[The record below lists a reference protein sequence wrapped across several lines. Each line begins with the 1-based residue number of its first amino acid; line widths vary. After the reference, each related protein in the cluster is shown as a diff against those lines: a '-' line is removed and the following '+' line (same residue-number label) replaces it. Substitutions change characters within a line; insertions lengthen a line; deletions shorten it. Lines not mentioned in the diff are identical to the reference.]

1 MTDIAQHTGG
11 AMDYTHEEYE
21 KLKKEINY
29 HNYQYHVKDTP
40 LISDSEFDR
49 LLVELREMEGVHPDW
64 VTADSPTMRAGSVSS
79 DKFAKVPHPAPVLS
93 LANAFNKDDVRAW
106 FDRQVKTDPRLEQSA
121 FVLEPKI
128 DGLTVVLRYEKG
140 ILVQG
145 VTRGD
150 GIIGEDVTA
159 NVRTIKSIPLSIPV
173 KPTDR
178 SVPDV
183 LVVRGEVFMFNSDFE
198 KLNAELI
205 ARGEKTWLNPRN
217 TAAGSLRQQ
226 NSDVTAKRPLS
237 IYTYQIL
244 YYEGGTIPST
254 QWERLDYL
262 RDLGFPVSD
271 ESRYYDDFDS
281 MLDGLDRWTEVRETI
296 DFDIDGVVIKIND
309 LKLAEA
315 LGFVGKDPRGQIALK
330 FPAREVTTV
339 LENIGVNVGRT
350 GVLTP
355 YAMFEPVVCGGVTVS
370 KATLHNFDFIRDRDI
385 RIGDRVLI
393 KRAGDVIPYVIGPI
407 TEARKG
413 DERVFEAPE
422 VCPVCGHKTER
433 LEGEVAV
440 YCVNASCPAQ
450 LIRNVEHFASREAMD
465 IAGLG
470 SKLAEQIVNA
480 DLVRD
485 VSDIYLLSKEALLG
499 LEGFADKKAE
509 NLLAAIEASKQQ
521 PLQRLINALG
531 IRGVGEAMAE
541 MLANNFG
548 SISGIA
554 DAPRETLESIE
565 GIGPNIAQAIT
576 DWFGQDS
583 NQLIVE
589 RLKRFG
595 LDPHVEITEKPSA
608 DELPLHG
615 LNIVVT
621 GTLQAYS
628 REGIK
633 ALIKENGGKS
643 ADSVSKKTDYVVVGE
658 NPGSKAEKAA
668 QLGVPVIT
676 EAQLIEMISAS
687 DRRQEADG
695 DQYTLF

>member
-1 MTDIAQHTGG
+1 MEITR
-11 AMDYTHEEYE
+11 ENYE
-21 KLKKEINY
+21 KLKREINF
-29 HNYQYHVKDTP
+29 HNYQYHVNDAP
-40 LISDSEFDR
+40 LISDAEFDH
-49 LLVELREMEGVHPDW
+49 LLIELREMEGVHPEW

-106 FDRQVKTDPRLEQSA
+106 FERQVKTDPRLENTS

-140 ILVQG
+140 LLVQG

-150 GIIGEDVTA
+150 GVIGEDVTA
-159 NVRTIKSIPLSIPV
+159 NVRTIRSIPLSIPV
-173 KPTDR
+173 KPTNL
-178 SVPDV
+178 SIPDV

-198 KLNAELI
+198 KLNEELI
-205 ARGEKTWLNPRN
+205 SKGEKTWLNPRN

-244 YYEGGTIPST
+244 YSEGGTIPKT

-262 RDLGFPVSD
+262 RELGFPVSS
-271 ESRYYDDFDS
+271 ESRFYDNFEA
-281 MLDGLDRWTEVRETI
+281 MLAGLDRWTEVRESI

-309 LKLAEA
+309 LTLAEG

-355 YAMFEPVVCGGVTVS
+355 FAMFEPVVCGGVTVS

-407 TEARKG
+407 PEARKG
-413 DERVFEAPE
+413 DETAFTIPE
-422 VCPVCGHKTER
+422 FCPVCGHKTER

-450 LIRNVEHFASREAMD
+450 LIRNVEHYASREAMD
-465 IAGLG
+465 ITGLG
-470 SKLAEQIVNA
+470 IKVVEQIVNA
-480 DLVRD
+480 DLVND
-485 VSDIYLLSKEALLG
+485 VSDLYILSKEALLG
-499 LEGFADKKAE
+499 LDGFAEKKAE

-521 PLQRLINALG
+521 PLNRLVNALG

-541 MLANNFG
+541 LLAGNFG
-548 SISGIA
+548 SLDGIA
-554 DAPRETLESIE
+554 DAAKETLESIE
-565 GIGPNIAQAIT
+565 GIGPNIAQAIV
-576 DWFGQDS
+576 DWFDQDT
-583 NQLIVE
+583 NKLIVE

-595 LDPHVEITEKPSA
+595 LDPRIEIQPKEAKE
-608 DELPLHG
+608 DLPLFG

-621 GTLQAYS
+621 GTLQHYS

-633 ALIKENGGKS
+633 ALIKEYGGKS
-643 ADSVSKKTDYVVVGE
+643 ADSVSKKTDYVVVGD
-658 NPGSKAEKAA
+658 NPGSKAEKAEK
-668 QLGVPVIT
+668 LGVPILS
-676 EAQLIEMISAS
+676 EQQLIEMI
-687 DRRQEADG
+687 R
-695 DQYTLF
+695 

>member
-1 MTDIAQHTGG
+1 MEYTYE
-11 AMDYTHEEYE
+11 DYD
-21 KLKKEINY
+21 KLKREINY
-29 HNYQYHVKDTP
+29 HNYQYHVNDSP
-40 LISDSEFDR
+40 IISDSEFDR
-49 LLVELREMEGVHPDW
+49 LLIELREMEAVHPDW
-64 VTADSPTMRAGSVSS
+64 ISPDSPTMRAGSISS

-106 FDRQVKTDPRLEQSA
+106 YTRQIKTDPGLEHSG

-128 DGLTVVLRYEKG
+128 DGLTTVLRYEHG

-145 VTRGD
+145 TTRGD
-150 GIIGEDVTA
+150 GIIGEDITP
-159 NVRTIKSIPLSIPV
+159 NVRTIRSIPLSIPV
-173 KPTDR
+173 GR
-178 SVPDV
+178 SDIKIPDV

-205 ARGEKTWLNPRN
+205 AKGEKTWLNPRN

-226 NSDVTAKRPLS
+226 NSDITAKRPLS

-244 YYEGGTIPST
+244 YHEGGTIPET
-254 QWERLDYL
+254 QSERLEYL
-262 RDLGFPVSD
+262 RELGFPVSS
-271 ESRYYDDFDS
+271 ESRCYNDFES
-281 MLDGLDRWTEVRETI
+281 MLEGLDRWTEVRETI
-296 DFDIDGVVIKIND
+296 DFDIDGVVIKFND
-309 LKLAEA
+309 LKRAEA

-330 FPAREVTTV
+330 FPAREVTTI

-355 YAMFEPVVCGGVTVS
+355 FAMFEPVVCGGVTVS

-413 DERVFEAPE
+413 TETVFEAPK

-440 YCVNASCPAQ
+440 YCVNGSCPAQ

-470 SKLAEQIVNA
+470 SKLAEQIVGA

-485 VSDIYLLSKEALLG
+485 VSDIYTLSKEMLTG

-509 NLLAAIEASKQQ
+509 NLLAAISASKNQ
-521 PLQRLINALG
+521 PLNRLINALG
-531 IRGVGEAMAE
+531 IRGVGESMAE
-541 MLANNFG
+541 LLANNFG
-548 SISGIA
+548 SIDGIA
-554 DAPRETLESIE
+554 DAAKEDFEAIE

-576 DWFGQDS
+576 DWFEQDS
-583 NQLIVE
+583 NKVIIE

-595 LDPHVEITEKPSA
+595 LDPHVERPEPSSLQT
-608 DELPLHG
+608 LPLQG
-615 LNIVVT
+615 MNIVVT
-621 GTLQAYS
+621 GTLQAYT
-628 REGIK
+628 RDGIK

-643 ADSVSKKTDYVVVGE
+643 ADSVSKKTDYVVVGD

-668 QLGVPVIT
+668 KLGVPILS
-676 EAQLIEMISAS
+676 EQQLIEMINNRS
-687 DRRQEADG
+687 
-695 DQYTLF
+695 

>member
-1 MTDIAQHTGG
+1 M
-11 AMDYTHEEYE
+11 HEFIRCEENDMEITRENYE
-21 KLKKEINY
+21 NLKREINY
-29 HNYQYHVKDTP
+29 HNYQYHVNDAP
-40 LISDSEFDR
+40 LISDAEFDR
-49 LLVELREMEGVHPDW
+49 LLIELREMEGVHPDW
-64 VTADSPTMRAGSVSS
+64 VTPDSPTMRAGSVSS

-93 LANAFNKDDVRAW
+93 LANAFNKEDVRAW
-106 FDRQVKTDPRLEQSA
+106 FDRQRKTDPRLETCA

-128 DGLTVVLRYEKG
+128 DGLTVVLRYEHG

-145 VTRGD
+145 TTRGD
-150 GIIGEDVTA
+150 GIIGEDITP
-159 NVRTIKSIPLSIPV
+159 NVRTIRTIPLSIPV
-173 KPTDR
+173 KKSDIR
-178 SVPDV
+178 VPDV

-198 KLNAELI
+198 KLNNELI
-205 ARGEKTWLNPRN
+205 AKGEKTWLNPRN

-226 NSDVTAKRPLS
+226 NSDVTARRPLS

-244 YYEGGTIPST
+244 YYEGGTVPGT
-254 QWERLDYL
+254 QWERLNYL
-262 RDLGFPVSD
+262 RELGFPVSD
-271 ESRYYDDFDS
+271 ESKYFGDFES
-281 MLDGLDRWTEVRETI
+281 MLEGLDEWTETRERI

-309 LKLAEA
+309 TALAEG

-355 YAMFEPVVCGGVTVS
+355 YAMFSPVVCGGVTVS

-413 DERVFEAPE
+413 DERVFDIPD

-440 YCVNASCPAQ
+440 YCVNGSCPAQ
-450 LIRNVEHFASREAMD
+450 LIRNVEHYASREAMD

-480 DLVRD
+480 DLVHD
-485 VSDIYLLSKEALLG
+485 VSDIYMLSREALLG

-509 NLLAAIEASKQQ
+509 NLLEAISTSKKQ
-521 PLQRLINALG
+521 PLNRLINALG

-548 SISGIA
+548 SIGAIA
-554 DAPRETLESIE
+554 DAGKETLESIE
-565 GIGPNIAQAIT
+565 GIGPNIAQAIV
-576 DWFGQDS
+576 DWFSQDT
-583 NQLIVE
+583 NKIIVE

-595 LDPHVEITEKPSA
+595 LDPRIEIRDRSSA
-608 DELPLHG
+608 EDLPLYG

-643 ADSVSKKTDYVVVGE
+643 ADSVSKKTDYVVVGD

-668 QLGVPVIT
+668 KLGVPILT
-676 EAQLIEMISAS
+676 EQQLIEMINS
-687 DRRQEADG
+687 R
-695 DQYTLF
+695 

>member
-1 MTDIAQHTGG
+1 MEI
-11 AMDYTHEEYE
+11 THEAYE
-21 KLKKEINY
+21 KLKREINF
-29 HNYQYHVKDTP
+29 HNYQYHVNDTP
-40 LISDSEFDR
+40 LISDAEFDH
-49 LLVELREMEGVHPDW
+49 LLIELREMEAVHPEW
-64 VTADSPTMRAGSVSS
+64 VTADSPTMRAGSITSE
-79 DKFAKVPHPAPVLS
+79 KFAKVEHEAPVLS
-93 LANAFNKDDVRAW
+93 LANAFNRDDVRAW
-106 FDRQVKTDPRLEQSA
+106 FERQLKTDPRLKDTS

-145 VTRGD
+145 TTRGD
-150 GIIGEDVTA
+150 GIIGEDITP
-159 NVRTIKSIPLSIPV
+159 NVRTIRTIPLSIPV
-173 KPTDR
+173 KETDIK
-178 SVPDV
+178 VPDV

-205 ARGEKTWLNPRN
+205 AKGEKTWLNPRN

-226 NSDVTAKRPLS
+226 NSDVTARRPLS

-244 YYEGGTIPST
+244 YYEGGTVPDT
-254 QWERLDYL
+254 QWERLNYL
-262 RDLGFPVSD
+262 RELGFPTSK
-271 ESRYYDDFDS
+271 ESRYYDNFDA
-281 MLDGLDRWTEVRETI
+281 MLEGLERWTEVRESI

-309 LKLAEA
+309 IPLAEG

-330 FPAREVTTV
+330 FPAREVTTI

-370 KATLHNFDFIRDRDI
+370 KATLHNFDFIRERDI

-413 DERVFEAPE
+413 DETVFDIPE
-422 VCPVCGHKTER
+422 TCPVCGHKTER

-485 VSDIYLLSKEALLG
+485 VSDIYMLRKEMLLN
-499 LEGFADKKAE
+499 LEGFADKKAD
-509 NLLAAIEASKQQ
+509 NLLDAIEASKQQ
-521 PLQRLINALG
+521 PLNRLINALG

-548 SISGIA
+548 SIDGIA
-554 DAPRETLESIE
+554 AAGQDNLESIE

-576 DWFGQDS
+576 DWFEQDT
-583 NQLIVE
+583 NKIIVE
-589 RLKRFG
+589 RLKRYG
-595 LDPHVEITEKPSA
+595 LDPRVEIKAVSGEE
-608 DELPLHG
+608 DLPLKG

-621 GTLQAYS
+621 GTLQAYT
-628 REGIK
+628 RDGIK
-633 ALIKENGGKS
+633 ALIKEYGGKS
-643 ADSVSKKTDYVVVGE
+643 ADNVSKKTDYVVVGD

-668 QLGVPVIT
+668 KLGVPVIS
-676 EAQLIEMISAS
+676 EQQLIEMC
-687 DRRQEADG
+687 G
-695 DQYTLF
+695 L

>member
-1 MTDIAQHTGG
+1 MEITR
-11 AMDYTHEEYE
+11 ENYE
-21 KLKKEINY
+21 KLKREINF
-29 HNYQYHVKDTP
+29 HNYQYHVNDAP
-40 LISDSEFDR
+40 LISDAEFDH
-49 LLVELREMEGVHPDW
+49 LLIELREMEGVHPEW

-79 DKFAKVPHPAPVLS
+79 EKFAKVPHPAPVLS

-106 FDRQVKTDPRLEQSA
+106 FERQVKTDPRLENTS

-140 ILVQG
+140 LLVQG

-150 GIIGEDVTA
+150 GVIGEDVTA
-159 NVRTIKSIPLSIPV
+159 NVRTIRSIPLSIPV
-173 KPTDR
+173 KPTNL
-178 SVPDV
+178 SIPDV

-198 KLNAELI
+198 KLNEELI
-205 ARGEKTWLNPRN
+205 AKGEKTWLNPRN

-244 YYEGGTIPST
+244 YSEGGTIPQT

-262 RDLGFPVSD
+262 RELGFPVSS
-271 ESRYYDDFDS
+271 ESRFYDNFEA
-281 MLDGLDRWTEVRETI
+281 MLAGLDRWTEVRESI

-309 LKLAEA
+309 LPLAEG

-355 YAMFEPVVCGGVTVS
+355 FAMFEPVVCGGVTVS

-407 TEARKG
+407 PEARKG
-413 DERVFEAPE
+413 DETAFTIPE
-422 VCPVCGHKTER
+422 FCPVCGHKTER

-450 LIRNVEHFASREAMD
+450 LIRNVEHYASREAMD
-465 IAGLG
+465 ITGLG
-470 SKLAEQIVNA
+470 IKVVEQIVNA
-480 DLVRD
+480 DLVND
-485 VSDIYLLSKEALLG
+485 VSDLYILSKEALLG
-499 LEGFADKKAE
+499 LDGFAEKKAE

-521 PLQRLINALG
+521 PLNRLVNALG

-541 MLANNFG
+541 LLAGNFG
-548 SISGIA
+548 SLDGIA
-554 DAPRETLESIE
+554 DAAKETLESIE
-565 GIGPNIAQAIT
+565 GIGPNIAQAIV
-576 DWFGQDS
+576 DWFDQDT
-583 NQLIVE
+583 NKLIVE
-589 RLKRFG
+589 RLKWFG
-595 LDPHVEITEKPSA
+595 LDPRIEIQPKEAKE
-608 DELPLHG
+608 DLPLFG

-621 GTLQAYS
+621 GTLQHYS

-633 ALIKENGGKS
+633 ALIKEYGGKS
-643 ADSVSKKTDYVVVGE
+643 ADSVSKKTDYVVVGD
-658 NPGSKAEKAA
+658 NPGSKAEKAEK
-668 QLGVPVIT
+668 LGVPILS
-676 EAQLIEMISAS
+676 EQQLIEMI
-687 DRRQEADG
+687 R
-695 DQYTLF
+695 

>member
-1 MTDIAQHTGG
+1 MEI
-11 AMDYTHEEYE
+11 THENYE
-21 KLKKEINY
+21 KLKQEINF
-29 HNYQYHVKDTP
+29 HNYQYHVNDAP
-40 LISDSEFDR
+40 LISDAEFDH
-49 LLVELREMEGVHPDW
+49 LLIELREMEGVHPEW
-64 VTADSPTMRAGSVSS
+64 VSPDSPTMRAGSVISE
-79 DKFAKVPHPAPVLS
+79 KFAKVPHPAPVLS

-106 FDRQVKTDPRLEQSA
+106 FERQVKTDPSLEACA
-121 FVLEPKI
+121 FMLEPKI
-128 DGLTVVLRYEKG
+128 DGLTVVLRYENG

-150 GIIGEDVTA
+150 GIIGEDVTL
-159 NVRTIKSIPLSIPV
+159 NVRTIKSIPLRIPV
-173 KPTDR
+173 KSADIE
-178 SVPDV
+178 VPSV

-198 KLNAELI
+198 KLNEELI
-205 ARGEKTWLNPRN
+205 AKGEQPKLNPRN
-217 TAAGSLRQQ
+217 AAAGSLRQQ
-226 NSDVTAKRPLS
+226 NSGITAKRPLS

-244 YYEGGTIPST
+244 YYEGGSIPQT
-254 QWERLDYL
+254 QHERLEYL
-262 RDLGFPVSD
+262 RELGFPVSD
-271 ESRYYDDFDS
+271 ESHYYEDFGS
-281 MLDGLDRWTEVRETI
+281 MLKGLDRWTDVREAI
-296 DFDIDGVVIKIND
+296 DFDIDGVVIKIDD
-309 LKLAEA
+309 LTRAEA

-355 YAMFEPVVCGGVTVS
+355 FAMFEPVVCGGVTVS

-413 DERVFEAPE
+413 DEKVFTAPQT
-422 VCPVCGHKTER
+422 CPVCGHKTEH

-450 LIRNVEHFASREAMD
+450 LIRNVEHYASRGAME
-465 IAGLG
+465 ITGLG
-470 SKLAEQIVNA
+470 IKVVEQIVNA
-480 DLVRD
+480 DLVHD
-485 VSDIYLLSKEALLG
+485 VSDLYILSKEALLS
-499 LEGFADKKAE
+499 LEGFADKKAV
-509 NLLAAIEASKQQ
+509 NLLEAIEASKQQ
-521 PLQRLINALG
+521 PLNRLVNALG

-548 SISGIA
+548 SIDGIA
-554 DAPRETLESIE
+554 DAGKETLESIE
-565 GIGPNIAQAIT
+565 GIGPNIAQAIV
-576 DWFGQDS
+576 DWFEQDS
-583 NQLIVE
+583 NKIIVE

-595 LDPHVEITEKPSA
+595 LDPRIEIQPKNMKE
-608 DELPLHG
+608 DLPLYG

-628 REGIK
+628 RDGIK

-643 ADSVSKKTDYVVVGE
+643 ADSVSKKTDYVVVGD

-668 QLGVPVIT
+668 KLGVPIIS
-676 EAQLIEMISAS
+676 EQQLLEMI
-687 DRRQEADG
+687 RR
-695 DQYTLF
+695 

>member
-1 MTDIAQHTGG
+1 MKI
-11 AMDYTHEEYE
+11 THENYE
-21 KLKKEINY
+21 QLKYEINF
-29 HNYQYHVKDTP
+29 HNYQYHVNDAP
-40 LISDSEFDR
+40 LISDSEFDH
-49 LLVELREMEGVHPDW
+49 LLIELREMEGVHPEW
-64 VTADSPTMRAGSVSS
+64 ITPDSPTMRAGSISS

-106 FDRQVKTDPRLEQSA
+106 FERQVKTDSRLEDTS

-128 DGLTVVLRYEKG
+128 DGLTIVLRYEKG
-140 ILVQG
+140 ILTQG

-150 GIIGEDVTA
+150 GVIGEDVTA
-159 NVRTIKSIPLSIPV
+159 NVRTIRTIPLAIPV
-173 KPTDR
+173 KPTNL
-178 SVPDV
+178 SIPDV

-198 KLNAELI
+198 KLNEELI
-205 ARGEKTWLNPRN
+205 AKDEKTWLNPRN

-226 NSDVTAKRPLS
+226 NSDITAKRPLS

-244 YYEGGTIPST
+244 YSEGGEIPQT

-262 RDLGFPVSD
+262 RELGFPVSS
-271 ESRYYDDFDS
+271 ESRFYQNFDA
-281 MLDGLDRWTEVRETI
+281 MLNGLDRWSEVRESI

-309 LKLAEA
+309 LPLAEG

-330 FPAREVTTV
+330 FPAREVTTI

-355 YAMFEPVVCGGVTVS
+355 YAIFEPVVCGGVTVS

-413 DERVFEAPE
+413 EEKAFRIPE
-422 VCPVCGHKTER
+422 TCPVCGHKTER

-450 LIRNVEHFASREAMD
+450 LIRNVEHYASREAMD
-465 IAGLG
+465 ISGLG
-470 SKLAEQIVNA
+470 IKVVEQIIRT
-480 DLVRD
+480 DLVHD
-485 VSDIYLLSKEALLG
+485 VSDLYMLSKEALLG

-509 NLLAAIEASKQQ
+509 NLITAIETSKQQ
-521 PLQRLINALG
+521 PLNRLVNALG

-541 MLANNFG
+541 LLANNFG
-548 SISGIA
+548 SMDGIA
-554 DAPRETLESIE
+554 DAKQETLESIE
-565 GIGPNIAQAIT
+565 GIGPNIAQAIV
-576 DWFGQDS
+576 DWFAQDS
-583 NQLIVE
+583 NKLIVE
-589 RLKRFG
+589 RLKHFG
-595 LDPHVEITEKPSA
+595 LDPRIEIQPKDAKA
-608 DELPLHG
+608 DLPLYG

-621 GTLQAYS
+621 GTLQNYS
-628 REGIK
+628 RDGIK
-633 ALIKENGGKS
+633 ALIKEYGGKS
-643 ADSVSKKTDYVVVGE
+643 ADSVSKKTDYVVVGD

-668 QLGVPVIT
+668 KLGVPILS
-676 EAQLIEMISAS
+676 EQQLMDMIN
-687 DRRQEADG
+687 R
-695 DQYTLF
+695 

>member
-1 MTDIAQHTGG
+1 MIGLVKIARCRRKP
-11 AMDYTHEEYE
+11 MEITHENYE
-21 KLKKEINY
+21 NLKKEINF
-29 HNYQYHVKDTP
+29 HNYQYHVNDAP
-40 LISDSEFDR
+40 LISDAEFDR
-49 LLVELREMEGVHPDW
+49 LLIELREMEGSHPEW
-64 VTADSPTMRAGSVSS
+64 ITPDSPTMRAGSISS
-79 DKFAKVPHPAPVLS
+79 DKFAKVAHPAPVLS
-93 LANAFNKDDVRAW
+93 LANAFSKDDVRAW
-106 FDRQVKTDPRLEQSA
+106 FDRQVKTEPRLSDTS

-128 DGLTVVLRYEKG
+128 DGLTVVLRYEHG

-150 GIIGEDVTA
+150 GVIGEDVTP
-159 NVRTIKSIPLSIPV
+159 NVRTIRSIPLSIPV

-178 SVPDV
+178 KIPDV

-198 KLNAELI
+198 KLNAQLI
-205 ARGEKTWLNPRN
+205 EKGEKTWLNPRN

-237 IYTYQIL
+237 IFTYQIL
-244 YYEGGTIPST
+244 YTEGGTVPDT
-254 QWERLDYL
+254 QWGRLEYL
-262 RDLGFPVSD
+262 KELGFPVST
-271 ESRYYDDFDS
+271 ESRFYSDFES
-281 MLDGLDRWTEVRETI
+281 MLQGLDRWTEVREMI

-309 LKLAEA
+309 LPLAEG

-355 YAMFEPVVCGGVTVS
+355 FAMFEPVVCGGVTVS

-413 DERVFEAPE
+413 NEQPFSVPE

-450 LIRNVEHFASREAMD
+450 LIRNVEHFASREAMN
-465 IAGLG
+465 ITGLG
-470 SKLAEQIVNA
+470 IKVVEQIVNA

-485 VSDIYLLSKEALLG
+485 VSDLYILSKEALLQ
-499 LEGFADKKAE
+499 LEGFAEKKAF
-509 NLLAAIEASKQQ
+509 NLLEAINNSKQQ
-521 PLQRLINALG
+521 PLGRLINALG
-531 IRGVGEAMAE
+531 IRGVGEAMADT
-541 MLANNFG
+541 LANNFG
-548 SISGIA
+548 TLDGLA
-554 DAPRETLESIE
+554 DAGVDQLESIE

-576 DWFGQDS
+576 DWFEQDS
-583 NQLIVE
+583 NRIIIE
-589 RLKRFG
+589 RLKQYG
-595 LDPHVEITEKPSA
+595 LNPSVEIKAMEEKS
-608 DELPLHG
+608 ELPLGG

-633 ALIKENGGKS
+633 ALIRENGGKS
-643 ADSVSKKTDYVVVGE
+643 ADSVSKKTDFVVVGD

-668 QLGVPVIT
+668 ALGVPIIT
-676 EAQLIEMISAS
+676 EQQLIEMITKN
-687 DRRQEADG
+687 D
-695 DQYTLF
+695 

>member
-1 MTDIAQHTGG
+1 MEYSYE
-11 AMDYTHEEYE
+11 DYT
-21 KLKKEINY
+21 KLKQEINY
-29 HNYQYHVKDTP
+29 HNYRYHVNDSP
-40 LISDSEFDR
+40 IISDSEFDR
-49 LLVELREMEGVHPDW
+49 LLIELREIEALHPDW
-64 VTADSPTMRAGSVSS
+64 VSPDSPTMRAGSVSS
-79 DKFAKVPHPAPVLS
+79 DKFAKVAHPAPVLS
-93 LANAFNKDDVRAW
+93 LANAFSSDDVRSW
-106 FDRQVKTDPRLEQSA
+106 YTRQIKTDPGLESSG

-128 DGLTVVLRYEKG
+128 DGLTTVLRYEHG

-145 VTRGD
+145 TTRGD
-150 GIIGEDVTA
+150 GIIGEDITP
-159 NVRTIKSIPLSIPV
+159 NVRTIRSIPLSIPV
-173 KPTDR
+173 GGSDIR
-178 SVPDV
+178 IPDV

-198 KLNAELI
+198 ELNEELI
-205 ARGEKTWLNPRN
+205 KRGEKTWLNPRN

-226 NSDVTAKRPLS
+226 NSDITAKRPLS

-244 YYEGGTIPST
+244 YYEGGTVPET
-254 QWERLDYL
+254 QWERLDYM
-262 RDLGFPVSD
+262 RKLGFPVSE
-271 ESRYYDDFDS
+271 ESRFYSNFEA
-281 MLDGLDRWTEVRETI
+281 MLKGLERWTEVRESI
-296 DFDIDGVVIKIND
+296 DFDIDGVVIKFND
-309 LKLAEA
+309 LTRAER

-330 FPAREVTTV
+330 FPAREVTTI

-355 YAMFEPVVCGGVTVS
+355 YAIFEPVVCGGVTVS

-413 DERVFEAPE
+413 TETVFEIPE

-440 YCVNASCPAQ
+440 YCVNGSCPAQ
-450 LIRNVEHFASREAMD
+450 LIRNIEHFASREAMD

-485 VSDIYLLSKEALLG
+485 VSDIYILSKEALTG

-509 NLLAAIEASKQQ
+509 NLLNAIETSKNQ
-521 PLQRLINALG
+521 PLSRLVNSLG
-531 IRGVGEAMAE
+531 IRGVGESMAE
-541 MLANNFG
+541 LLANNFG
-548 SISGIA
+548 SLDGIA
-554 DAPRETLESIE
+554 AAEKDDLESIE

-576 DWFGQDS
+576 DWFEQDS
-583 NQLIVE
+583 NKLIIE

-595 LDPHVEITEKPSA
+595 LDPRVDVTERNA
-608 DELPLHG
+608 EQALPLQG

-621 GTLQAYS
+621 GTLQAYT
-628 REGIK
+628 RDGIK

-643 ADSVSKKTDYVVVGE
+643 ADSVSKKTDYVVVGD
-658 NPGSKAEKAA
+658 NPGSKAEKASK
-668 QLGVPVIT
+668 LGVPILS
-676 EAQLIEMISAS
+676 EQQLIDLINSRS
-687 DRRQEADG
+687 
-695 DQYTLF
+695 

>member
-1 MTDIAQHTGG
+1 MTNHSF
-11 AMDYTHEEYE
+11 EEYE
-21 KLKKEINY
+21 KLKREINY
-29 HNYQYHVKDTP
+29 HNYQYHVNDSP
-40 LISDSEFDR
+40 LISDAEFDH
-49 LLVELREMEGVHPDW
+49 LLIELREIEAIHPDW
-64 VTADSPTMRAGSVSS
+64 VSPDSPTMRAGSVSS
-79 DKFAKVPHPAPVLS
+79 DKFAKVAHPAPVLS

-106 FDRQVKTDPRLEQSA
+106 FSRQIKTDPELEKSG

-128 DGLTVVLRYEKG
+128 DGLTTVLRYEHG

-145 VTRGD
+145 TTRGD
-150 GIIGEDVTA
+150 GIIGEDITP
-159 NVRTIKSIPLSIPV
+159 NVRTIRTIPLSIPV
-173 KPTDR
+173 KQTDIN
-178 SVPDV
+178 VPDV

-205 ARGEKTWLNPRN
+205 AKGEKTWLNPRN

-226 NSDVTAKRPLS
+226 NSDITAKRPLS

-244 YYEGGTIPST
+244 YYEGGTVPDT
-254 QWERLDYL
+254 QWGRLNYL
-262 RDLGFPVSD
+262 KELGFPVSE
-271 ESRYYDDFDS
+271 ESRLYDNFES
-281 MLDGLDRWTEVRETI
+281 MLNGLDRWTEVREAI
-296 DFDIDGVVIKIND
+296 DFDIDGVVIKFND
-309 LKLAEA
+309 LVRAEG

-330 FPAREVTTV
+330 FPAREVTTI

-407 TEARKG
+407 TDARKG
-413 DERVFEAPE
+413 TETVFDIPK
-422 VCPVCGHKTER
+422 VCPVCGQKTER

-440 YCVNASCPAQ
+440 YCVNGSCPAQ

-480 DLVRD
+480 NLVND
-485 VSDIYLLSKEALLG
+485 VSDIYILSKETLTALD
-499 LEGFADKKAE
+499 GFAEKKAD
-509 NLLAAIEASKQQ
+509 NLLAAIEDSKKQ
-521 PLQRLINALG
+521 PLNRLINALG
-531 IRGVGEAMAE
+531 IRGVGESMAE
-541 MLANNFG
+541 LLANNFG
-548 SISGIA
+548 SIDRIA
-554 DAPRETLESIE
+554 TAKTEEFESIE

-576 DWFGQDS
+576 DWFERDS
-583 NQLIVE
+583 NKLIIT

-595 LDPHVEITEKPSA
+595 LDPRVIIRESSAEKN
-608 DELPLHG
+608 LPLQG

-621 GTLQAYS
+621 GTLQAYT
-628 REGIK
+628 RDGIK

-643 ADSVSKKTDYVVVGE
+643 SDSVSKKTDYVVVGD

-668 QLGVPVIT
+668 QLGVPVIS
-676 EAQLIEMISAS
+676 EQHLIEMINK
-687 DRRQEADG
+687 ADAE
-695 DQYTLF
+695 

>member
-1 MTDIAQHTGG
+1 MEI
-11 AMDYTHEEYE
+11 THENYE
-21 KLKKEINY
+21 KLKKEINF
-29 HNYQYHVKDTP
+29 HNYQYHVNDAP
-40 LISDSEFDR
+40 LISDSEFDH
-49 LLVELREMEGVHPDW
+49 LLIELREMEGVHPEW

-106 FDRQVKTDPRLEQSA
+106 FDRQVKTDPRLENTS

-140 ILVQG
+140 ILTQG

-150 GIIGEDVTA
+150 GVIGEDVTA
-159 NVRTIKSIPLSIPV
+159 NVRTIRTIPLAIPV
-173 KPTDR
+173 QPTEL
-178 SVPDV
+178 SIPDV

-198 KLNAELI
+198 KLNEELT
-205 ARGEKTWLNPRN
+205 AKGEKTWLNPRN

-244 YYEGGTIPST
+244 YSEGGSVPQT

-262 RDLGFPVSD
+262 RELGFPVSS
-271 ESRYYDDFDS
+271 ESRFYENFEA
-281 MLDGLDRWTEVRETI
+281 MLEGLDRWTEVRETI

-309 LKLAEA
+309 LPLAEG

-330 FPAREVTTV
+330 FPAREVTTI

-413 DERVFEAPE
+413 DEKSFSIPE
-422 VCPVCGHKTER
+422 TCPVCGHKTER

-450 LIRNVEHFASREAMD
+450 LIRNVEHYASREAMD
-465 IAGLG
+465 ITGLG
-470 SKLAEQIVNA
+470 IKVVEQIINA
-480 DLVRD
+480 DLVQD
-485 VSDIYLLSKEALLG
+485 VSDLYILSKEALMG

-521 PLQRLINALG
+521 PLNRLVNALG

-541 MLANNFG
+541 LLANNFG
-548 SISGIA
+548 SIDGIA
-554 DAPRETLESIE
+554 DAGKEILESIE
-565 GIGPNIAQAIT
+565 GIGPNIAQAIV
-576 DWFGQDS
+576 DWFDQDS
-583 NQLIVE
+583 NKLIVE

-595 LDPHVEITEKPSA
+595 LDPRIEVRPKDAGA
-608 DELPLHG
+608 DLPLYG

-621 GTLQAYS
+621 GTLQNYS
-628 REGIK
+628 RDGIK
-633 ALIKENGGKS
+633 ALIKEYGGKS
-643 ADSVSKKTDYVVVGE
+643 ADSVSKKTDYVVVGD

-668 QLGVPVIT
+668 KLGVPILS
-676 EAQLIEMISAS
+676 EQQLIDMINK
-687 DRRQEADG
+687 
-695 DQYTLF
+695 

>member
-1 MTDIAQHTGG
+1 MEINHDN
-11 AMDYTHEEYE
+11 YE
-21 KLKKEINY
+21 KLKQEINF
-29 HNYQYHVKDTP
+29 HNYQYHVNDAP
-40 LISDSEFDR
+40 LISDAEFDH
-49 LLVELREMEGVHPDW
+49 LLIELREMEGVHPEW
-64 VTADSPTMRAGSVSS
+64 VSPDSPTMRAGSVTSE
-79 DKFAKVPHPAPVLS
+79 KFAKVSHPAPVLS

-106 FDRQVKTDPRLEQSA
+106 FERQIKTDPRVGDSA

-140 ILVQG
+140 VLVQG

-150 GIIGEDVTA
+150 GIIGEDVTP
-159 NVRTIKSIPLSIPV
+159 NVRTIKSIPLHIPIQE
-173 KPTDR
+173 TDLE
-178 SVPDV
+178 VPET

-205 ARGEKTWLNPRN
+205 AKGEKTWLNPRN

-226 NSDVTAKRPLS
+226 NSDITAKRPLS

-244 YYEGGTIPST
+244 YYAGGIVPET
-254 QWERLDYL
+254 QWERLEYL
-262 RDLGFPVSD
+262 RKLGFPVSN
-271 ESRYYDDFDS
+271 ESRYYEDFES
-281 MLDGLDRWTEVRETI
+281 MLNGLDRWTEVRENI
-296 DFDIDGVVIKIND
+296 DFDIDGVVIKLND
-309 LKLAEA
+309 LPVAES

-355 YAMFEPVVCGGVTVS
+355 FAMFEPVVCGGVTVS
-370 KATLHNFDFIRDRDI
+370 KATLHNFDFIHERDI

-413 DERVFEAPE
+413 DEKVFPIPE
-422 VCPVCGHKTER
+422 TCPVCGHKTER

-450 LIRNVEHFASREAMD
+450 LIRNVEHFASRGAMD
-465 IAGLG
+465 ISGLG
-470 SKLAEQIVNA
+470 IKVVEQIVNA
-480 DLVRD
+480 DLVHD
-485 VSDIYLLSKEALLG
+485 VSDIYMLTKEALLG

-509 NLLAAIEASKQQ
+509 NLLDAIEASKQQ
-521 PLQRLINALG
+521 PLGRLVNALG
-531 IRGVGEAMAE
+531 IRGVGESMADL
-541 MLANNFG
+541 LAGNFG
-548 SISGIA
+548 TIDGIGN
-554 DAPRETLESIE
+554 APKETLESIE
-565 GIGPNIAQAIT
+565 GIGPNIAQAIV
-576 DWFGQDS
+576 DWFSQDT
-583 NQLIVE
+583 NKIIVD

-595 LDPHVEITEKPSA
+595 LDPHVEIISRSIKN
-608 DELPLHG
+608 DLPLSG

-643 ADSVSKKTDYVVVGE
+643 ADSVSGKTDYVVVGE
-658 NPGSKAEKAA
+658 NPGSKAEKATK
-668 QLGVPVIT
+668 LGIPILS
-676 EAQLIEMISAS
+676 EEQLIALINKN
-687 DRRQEADG
+687 Q
-695 DQYTLF
+695 L